1 MSNGC
6 REGRHPYLIPEL
18 KEKGFSVSLLS
29 ILIVGVFVDVLYL
42 IEEIV
47 FCYTLAEN

>member
-1 MSNGC
+1 MSNRC

-18 KEKGFSVSLLS
+18 REKGFSVSLLS
-29 ILIVGVFVDVLYL
+29 ILIVGVYVDVLYL

-47 FCYTLAEN
+47 FCYSFAEN